1 MFELNRLLVIC
12 LLLGHLKSYTANRN
26 LENLTE
32 AELLELALAESNAM
46 EIARKAAE
54 ERAIQQEIAN
64 AESNWLIREAIA
76 QAEEMGRCA
85 GPMPEPTLEERFR
98 GALTFLQDERVFMG
112 AGNEYEQREQ
122 FLALTPPQRYYW
134 APTIP
139 KPYRAQ
145 IENYLKQLIANQDY
159 PMLLS
164 LAQIKHTTPEEIL
177 SHYYETHD
185 QTFDLPDQVMVAYVL
200 DHPDIVNEPGSTEAS
215 IEEVLNSLALE
226 IAAQD

>member
-1 MFELNRLLVIC
+1 MFKLNRLLVIC
-12 LLLGHLKSYTANRN
+12 LLLGHLKSYTANRI

-32 AELLELALAESNAM
+32 EELLALALAESKAI
-46 EIARKAAE
+46 EIARQTAE
-54 ERAIQQEIAN
+54 KRAIQQEIAD
-64 AESNWLIREAIA
+64 AESNWPIRETIA
-76 QAEEMGRCA
+76 RAEEMGRCA

-98 GALTFLQDERVFMG
+98 GALTFLQDEKVLMG
-112 AGNEYEQREQ
+112 TDNEYEQRKQ

-134 APTIP
+134 APAIP
-139 KPYRAQ
+139 KAYRAQ
-145 IENYLKQLIANQDY
+145 IKNYLNQLLADQDY

-164 LAQIKHTTPEEIL
+164 LAQIKQTTPEEIL
-177 SHYYETHD
+177 SHYYETHN